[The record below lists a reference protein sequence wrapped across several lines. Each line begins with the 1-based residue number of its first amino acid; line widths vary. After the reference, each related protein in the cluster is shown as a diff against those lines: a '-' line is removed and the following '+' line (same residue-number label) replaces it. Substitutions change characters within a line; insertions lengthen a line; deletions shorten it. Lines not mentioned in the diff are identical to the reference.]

1 MSGALSIFQKA
12 CPSCA
17 ASVAVDTVHCACG
30 YAFEAA
36 GGAGTMSDDEA
47 ALRDEELY
55 ENYLAA
61 RAGQAAEAA
70 RAAADWLAEEPDN
83 SDRGAAAQLAQEVA
97 KSLEADLNEQR
108 AKIAALRHALGPR
121 PLSTPPA
128 RSVVAAAPKPVQ
140 QPKPVKPIV
149 SKPAVLP
156 AAVAQPRASTPPAAL
171 KPQPAPSSGPAP
183 GAVATAS
190 ARAPTASTEVALPPL
205 SSAHTA
211 AAALE
216 AIKRAKMI
224 ENAATEPQAPAV
236 SATAPESFRAEQ
248 SARASRVVA
257 GQPAAPAN
265 SKDCPNCTASVPLAA
280 TRCRCGYAFVTS
292 SNDLPTLTL
301 CTGDFTAL
309 RNSLKLN
316 LGK

>member
-1 MSGALSIFQKA
+1 MSEG
-12 CPSCA
+12 
-17 ASVAVDTVHCACG
+17 
-30 YAFEAA
+30 
-36 GGAGTMSDDEA
+36 EA

-83 SDRGAAAQLAQEVA
+83 SDRATAAQLAQEVA
-97 KSLEADLNEQR
+97 KSLETDLNEQR

-128 RSVVAAAPKPVQ
+128 KSVVAATPKPVQ
-140 QPKPVKPIV
+140 QPKPVKPITP
-149 SKPAVLP
+149 KPVVP
-156 AAVAQPRASTPPAAL
+156 AAVAPPRANMPPAAL
-171 KPQPAPSSGPAP
+171 KPQPTPSSGPAP
-183 GAVATAS
+183 GVVATTS
-190 ARAPTASTEVALPPL
+190 ARAPTVGTEVVLPPL
-205 SSAHTA
+205 SSAHKA

-224 ENAATEPQAPAV
+224 ENVATEPQAPAV